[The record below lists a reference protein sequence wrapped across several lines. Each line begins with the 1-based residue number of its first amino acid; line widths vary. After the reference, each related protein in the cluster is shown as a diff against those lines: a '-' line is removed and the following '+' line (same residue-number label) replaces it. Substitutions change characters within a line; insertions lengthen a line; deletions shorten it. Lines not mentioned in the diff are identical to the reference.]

1 MDLEAEP
8 YLFKIFSSNSSD
20 CFKSFSTRSNRMK
33 FRLPPEARRH
43 FLPCLY
49 ICILVASLL
58 VSSPGSSGGG
68 PGEPVS
74 RLHDDKFFDPWN
86 MTCEGAE
93 QLFSANLVIYL
104 TSIRRIDDASGFSA
118 NVKYCMML

>member
-8 YLFKIFSSNSSD
+8 HLFKIFSSNSSD
-20 CFKSFSTRSNRMK
+20 CFELFSTRSNRIK

-74 RLHDDKFFDPWN
+74 KVFDPWN

>member
-20 CFKSFSTRSNRMK
+20 CFESFSTRSNRMK

-104 TSIRRIDDASGFSA
+104 QGVPNR
-118 NVKYCMML
+118 